1 MLKYSHCIQPRCGGA
16 AKQAGSDMR
25 SLAEDFRRLRAE
37 SLIGLCA
44 VTDQDLERTARH
56 EELGL
61 VSLGEM
67 IHEWAARDLNH
78 TIQAERAMM
87 QPFID
92 HYVTRRQICSSVKEC
107 PIL

>member
-1 MLKYSHCIQPRCGGA
+1 MEGS

-25 SLAEDFRRLRAE
+25 SLAENFRRLRAE

-78 TIQAERAMM
+78 TIQAERAVM
-87 QPFID
+87 QPFIAGSGPWKIYFKG
-92 HYVTRRQICSSVKEC
+92 HYVTRR
-107 PIL
+107 